1 MAIVR
6 TNARGAV
13 AACGPFDAGLRT
25 QQVARMSL
33 KRVHARLRRAMAK
46 FGISRLKARP
56 ATAGV
61 RHSLAVSR
69 SGVAS
74 VQRPMGYA
82 WRAEPGYRHSAS
94 KTRVNALMAH
104 PGYANCHRSPGST
117 TMVR

>member
-25 QQVARMSL
+25 QQVARMSE
-33 KRVHARLRRAMAK
+33 AK
-46 FGISRLKARP
+46 FGIPRLKARP

-74 VQRPMGYA
+74 VQRPTGYA